1 MFFSTLL
8 RICGTVVEF
17 KAIHDILFKSRERP
31 KSKIRGLKRPQGC
44 RSGNIESVFMVLE
57 DKVINPA
64 LAQQLFRKSEMLKRK
79 RAGEPAA
86 VESFPRVVK
95 AITSL
100 WRHTESKKYL
110 EELILVEGGKR
121 RAGFPIEV
129 QAELMFLYQLMLD
142 QRRVLGLK
150 GEKMTVQRPPGT
162 RFTMGHKG

>member
-1 MFFSTLL
+1 MSFTTLL
-8 RICGTVVEF
+8 RWFGMVVEF
-17 KAIHDILFKSRERP
+17 KAIHDILFKSRKRP
-31 KSKIRGLKRPQGC
+31 SYINRGLKRPQGC
-44 RSGNIESVFMVLE
+44 RSDTIESVFMAVE

-64 LAQQLFRKSEMLKRK
+64 LAQQLFRKSEMLKRQ

-110 EELILVEGGKR
+110 EDLILVEGGKR

-129 QAELMFLYQLMLD
+129 QDELMFLYQLMLD

-150 GEKMTVQRPPGT
+150 GEKITVRRPPGT
-162 RFTMGHKG
+162 RFTMGHKS